1 MVERLK
7 KSIREIP
14 DFPKKGILFY
24 DLTTLFRDRT
34 AFAMAVDYLTHRYL
48 ATKIDAVLGVEARGF
63 VFGAAVAYRLNAGI
77 ILARKQG
84 KLPWK
89 TVGGRYKLEYGAD
102 VIEVHADA
110 ISAGDR
116 VLIVDDLLATGGT
129 AQTAAKLV
137 EKCGG
142 KVVECSFL
150 VELIGLNGRQKI
162 KKWPVFSLLQYE
174 GG

>member
-1 MVERLK
+1 MERLK

-24 DLTTLFRDRT
+24 DVTTLFRDRT
-34 AFAMAVDYLTHRYL
+34 AFATAVDYMTHRYIR
-48 ATKIDAVLGVEARGF
+48 TRIDAVLGVEARGF
-63 VFGAAVAYRLNAGI
+63 VLGSALAYRLNTGI

-89 TVGGRYKLEYGAD
+89 TIGGRYKLEYGAD
-102 VIEVHADA
+102 AIEVHADA
-110 ISAGDR
+110 ISKGEYI
-116 VLIVDDLLATGGT
+116 LIVDDLLATGGT
-129 AQTAAKLV
+129 ANTAAKLV

-142 KVVECSFL
+142 KVVECAFL
-150 VELIGLNGRQKI
+150 IELRGLNGRDKL
-162 KKWPVFSLLQYE
+162 KKWPAFSLLQYE

>member
-1 MVERLK
+1 MESLK

-24 DLTTLFRDRT
+24 DLTTLFRDRS
-34 AFAMAVDYLTHRYL
+34 AFAMAVDYMVHRYL
-48 ATKIDAVLGVEARGF
+48 NTQIDAVLGVEARGF
-63 VFGAAVAYRLNAGI
+63 VLGAAVAYRLNAGI

-89 TVGGRYKLEYGAD
+89 TVGGRYKLEYGTD

-110 ISAGDR
+110 ISKGDR
-116 VLIVDDLLATGGT
+116 VLVLDDLLATGGT

-142 KVVECSFL
+142 KVVECVFL
-150 VELIGLNGRQKI
+150 VELLGLQGRK
-162 KKWPVFSLLQYE
+162 KLNKWPVFSLLQYE